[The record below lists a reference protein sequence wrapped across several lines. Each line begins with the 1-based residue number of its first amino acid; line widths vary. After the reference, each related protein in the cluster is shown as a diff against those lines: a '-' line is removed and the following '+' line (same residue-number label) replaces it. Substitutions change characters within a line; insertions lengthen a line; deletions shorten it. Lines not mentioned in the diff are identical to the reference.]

1 MGSLDF
7 NRNNGPN
14 VRTNPLSNHIKSNV
28 NAIME
33 DSNIKVKTKVDE
45 VKASM
50 EDIYK
55 VLVRVRAILRKEAFD
70 EEKRK
75 QDCFYQYHAAC
86 MGHTIQ
92 NCEEFRR
99 LI

>member
-1 MGSLDF
+1 MK
-7 NRNNGPN
+7 
-14 VRTNPLSNHIKSNV
+14 I
-28 NAIME
+28 
-33 DSNIKVKTKVDE
+33 KTKVDE

-50 EDIYK
+50 EEIHK
-55 VLVRVRAILRKEAFD
+55 VLIGVGVIPKKEVFD

-75 QDCFYQYHAAC
+75 QDCFYQYHVAC
-86 MGHTIQ
+86 IGHTIQ